1 MPTTEIIRKPSVRAH
16 HIIRVIHTQMIAEGL
31 NWSQVAKGAGVGYT
45 TIKRWWDGSRQ
56 PKVDN
61 LEAVLNYLG
70 LTLKVTPLEP
80 GKQKWAD
87 KPDPPLFTEA
97 MVKVKKIKLKPRA
110 KK

>member
-1 MPTTEIIRKPSVRAH
+1 
-16 HIIRVIHTQMIAEGL
+16 MIAEGL
-31 NWSQVAKGAGVGYT
+31 NWSEVAKGAGVGYT

-70 LTLKVTPLEP
+70 LTLKATPLQP
-80 GKQKWAD
+80 GQQKWAD
-87 KPDPPLFTEA
+87 KPEPIPYQEA
-97 MVKVKKIKLKPRA
+97 RVKVKKIKLTPRV